1 MKKYRIT
8 RYNPKYRDINDI
20 FLLDTWTSWSDIGKI
35 YEEYGNSPLTLKE
48 YLLTETQYVKVILA
62 ILKSKNIK
70 KLTIQELEKYKTVF
84 ESEKLLKSKNIFL
97 NQNEKYIFSSISNN
111 KEYDLK
117 NIETVITL
125 ILRDCFWCTLKA
137 LNSNL
142 YVRFGY
148 DLYVYI
154 ECDYIEKS
162 LVESFDKIYIEK
174 INY

>member
-1 MKKYRIT
+1 MNKYRIS
-8 RYNPKYRDINDI
+8 RYNPKYRDINDV
-20 FLLDTWTSWSDIGKI
+20 FLLNTWTSWSDIGEK
-35 YEEYGNSPLTLKE
+35 YEEYGNNSLTLKE

-84 ESEKLLKSKNIFL
+84 ESEELLKSKNIFL
-97 NQNEKYIFSSISNN
+97 NQNEKYILSSISNN

-125 ILRDCFWCTLKA
+125 ILRDCFWCILKA
-137 LNSNL
+137 VNSNL

-154 ECDYIEKS
+154 ECVYIEKN